1 MPKII
6 NSDIISSIKQ
16 KLEDHPIY
24 EAVESIEDLQCFMEH
39 HVYSVWDFMSLVKYV
54 QATVAPAKA
63 PWLPGGDSNVQRF
76 INELVLE
83 EETDEGINGEGY
95 SSHFELYQQAMLE
108 IGADIS
114 KSNAF
119 LEDVRMQGVNQA
131 LYKGNIP
138 TICRDFTEVTFSCI
152 AADKPHEV
160 AASLALGR
168 EHIIPIMFRAILN
181 RTGVSE
187 SQAPTFHYYLN
198 RHVHMDEEV
207 HGPLSLRLL
216 NGLCDGDTVKIDE
229 AIIAAQT
236 AVEARVKLWDDLL
249 LVINHQKQQKT
260 ALSDLHLKI
269 A

>member
-1 MPKII
+1 MPKTI

-24 EAVESIEDLQCFMEH
+24 EAVESIEDLQCFMQH

-114 KSNAF
+114 MSNAF
-119 LEDVRMQGVNQA
+119 LDNVRQQGLKQA
-131 LYKGNIP
+131 LYMGNIP
-138 TICRDFTEVTFSCI
+138 NLCRDFTEVTFSCI
-152 AADKPHEV
+152 AADKAHEV

-168 EHIIPIMFRAILN
+168 EHIIPTMFRAILN